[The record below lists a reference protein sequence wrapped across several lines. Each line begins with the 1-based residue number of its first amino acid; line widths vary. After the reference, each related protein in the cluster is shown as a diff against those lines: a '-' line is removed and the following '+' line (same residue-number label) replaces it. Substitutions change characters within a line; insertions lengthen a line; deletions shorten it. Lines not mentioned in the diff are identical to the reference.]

1 LQTVDLA
8 QSEPPGW
15 VLQLNGVQP
24 AHGAVTAVP
33 DPDAL
38 QVQLETLRQLL
49 AADDLDVTQSGR
61 ALLQGRFVFGNRVVK
76 NTQR

>member
-8 QSEPPGW
+8 QSAPPEW
-15 VLQLNGVQP
+15 VLQLKGVRP

-38 QVQLETLRQLL
+38 QVQLETLR
-49 AADDLDVTQSGR
+49 
-61 ALLQGRFVFGNRVVK
+61 
-76 NTQR
+76 